1 MPASYTLPTNL
12 VSTFSIGFFPADT
25 AVHHEDLTDVLTIID
40 SFQTPFF
47 SGAPKIRA
55 RDVVH
60 SWPVDTLTAVS
71 SAGAPDGVDFSGD
84 VLTTPVR
91 LFNGTQIFRRD
102 VIVSDRER
110 QANPAGVRDMYE
122 HQVMKEFKVLARN
135 CEYTVFRNNST
146 ASATASAVSAVSAA
160 PYMAGLRGNFQSVGI
175 TSASASAATGFTTGD
190 MVSLAQTMFTNGA
203 EPDSLWFAPSTK
215 LQFIN
220 ATLGSAINVR
230 NIAATDQRLVANIDV
245 FESPFNQLFAVI
257 TDRFIPMGTASA
269 SAYAYFIGDRSMA
282 KLAFYRPPQHKE
294 MGKQGDNTRG
304 IVLMELTLEM
314 THPSAWG
321 MFTNVTGASG
331 LVT

>member
-1 MPASYTLPTNL
+1 MPASYGLPANL
-12 VSTFSIGFFPADT
+12 LSTFDIGFFPSDT
-25 AVHHEDLTDVLTIID
+25 AIHHEDLTDVLTIID

-55 RDVVH
+55 RDMVH

-71 SAGAPDGVDFSGD
+71 SAGAPDGVDFAGD
-84 VLTTPVR
+84 ALTTPVR
-91 LFNGTQIFRRD
+91 LMNGLQLLRRD
-102 VIVSDRER
+102 VVVSDRER
-110 QANPAGVRDMYE
+110 QSNPAGIRDMYE
-122 HQVMKEFKVLARN
+122 HQIMKEFKVLARN
-135 CEYTVFRNNST
+135 CEYVVFRNAT
-146 ASATASAVSAVSAA
+146 TGSATGVETSAASAA
-160 PYMAGLRGNFQSVGI
+160 PVMAGIRGFSI
-175 TSASASAATGFTTGD
+175 TTASASAATGFATGD
-190 MVSLAQTMFTNGA
+190 MISLAQTMFTNGA
-203 EPDSLWFAPSTK
+203 EPDSLWFSPSTK

-220 ATLGSAINVR
+220 NTLGSAINVR

-257 TDRFIPMGTASA
+257 TDRFIPMGAASA

-282 KLAFYRPPQHKE
+282 KLAFFRPPQHKE

-321 MFTNVTGASG
+321 AFLNVTGASG